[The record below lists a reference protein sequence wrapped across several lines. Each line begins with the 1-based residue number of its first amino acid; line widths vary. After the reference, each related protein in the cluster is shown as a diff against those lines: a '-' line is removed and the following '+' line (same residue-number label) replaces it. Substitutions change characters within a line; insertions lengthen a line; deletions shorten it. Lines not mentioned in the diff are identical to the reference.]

1 MTPKLGR
8 QWMAMGRRRRRPMSD
23 LKKSDVPT
31 SPGVYALYRR
41 GQPMYVGKATCL
53 QDRVWKNHSGRGT
66 SMGTS
71 AMRRNVAEHLGIAT
85 AKDIK
90 DGIYKVTEA
99 EASRVRRWLDGCEI
113 VWRECETEAAAKL
126 LETEMKAEYLPPL
139 TKR

>member
-1 MTPKLGR
+1 
-8 QWMAMGRRRRRPMSD
+8 
-23 LKKSDVPT
+23 
-31 SPGVYALYRR
+31 
-41 GQPMYVGKATCL
+41 
-53 QDRVWKNHSGRGT
+53 
-66 SMGTS
+66 MGTS

-113 VWRECETEAAAKL
+113 VWRECETEAAAKR
-126 LETEMKAEYLPPL
+126 LETAMKAEYLPPL